1 MASPTSTTVLSL
13 HDVIHCGP
21 SCENPQHDVNLDIW
35 KANFDPQTL
44 ILGYLGNILAPCF
57 FCL

>member
-21 SCENPQHDVNLDIW
+21 SCENPQHDANLYIW
-35 KANFDPQTL
+35 KASFDPQTL
-44 ILGYLGNILAPCF
+44 ILGYLGSILAP
-57 FCL
+57 